1 MIYGRLIIIICF
13 CYYYCYDCCCSGYNY
28 NYTDIIMPC
37 CLASSNAARALRARR
52 ACV

>member
-13 CYYYCYDCCCSGYNY
+13 CFCYDCCCSGYNY
-28 NYTDIIMPC
+28 NYNYTDMIMPC